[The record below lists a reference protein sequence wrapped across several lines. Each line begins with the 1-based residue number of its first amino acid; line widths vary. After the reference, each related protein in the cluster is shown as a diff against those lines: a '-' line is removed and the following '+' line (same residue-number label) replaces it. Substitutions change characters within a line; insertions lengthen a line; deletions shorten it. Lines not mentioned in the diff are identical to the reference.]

1 MLVVVEVTGG
11 SGQTLQLDIAAAA
24 DVAVNDANGVLV
36 PGGTYPMPG
45 TPITIGN
52 AMPPAADHLLLTEI
66 VWSSGTTTVNGASFI
81 EVHNPTPNSV
91 DISTYYLTD
100 ANQSTISGGYQD
112 LPGLPGNGSDLGLAN
127 DLFDFVIRFPAGSTL
142 ASGATVTVAMDGAG
156 YAAAYGK
163 DADYCLDGQTGT
175 TQQMDVFQYATR
187 TFAPTPPAAGTS
199 VWHWTGEKIALFTWD
214 GASDLVQDVD
224 IVQVEGIIAA
234 GKTDKTGISIDGPDA
249 DTAPSTYQADT
260 PAAQQAEIARAGALI
275 TQRMDL
281 LETGEVK
288 TAGNGISGNDE
299 TSEPLDQTWVTAA
312 TATPGTP

>member
-1 MLVVVEVTGG
+1 MELEDCAFPLVHGIVQTDKPEV
-11 SGQTLQLDIAAAA
+11 A
-24 DVAVNDANGVLV
+24 
-36 PGGTYPMPG
+36 
-45 TPITIGN
+45 
-52 AMPPAADHLLLTEI
+52 
-66 VWSSGTTTVNGASFI
+66 F
-81 EVHNPTPNSV
+81 
-91 DISTYYLTD
+91 
-100 ANQSTISGGYQD
+100 
-112 LPGLPGNGSDLGLAN
+112 
-127 DLFDFVIRFPAGSTL
+127 
-142 ASGATVTVAMDGAG
+142 
-156 YAAAYGK
+156 K